1 MKQIALNLREII
13 LTLVPLEKHGDFQCL
28 MKAHHY
34 LGTLPKIGHSLWY
47 AASFQGKWVALI
59 SFSAAAWKCAARDT
73 WISWT
78 ARYQF
83 DRLHLIANNS
93 RFLILPDYHFPNLA
107 SRILS
112 LCERRISQDWQER
125 FGYPL
130 LLLESFVDP
139 QYFHGTIYRAANW
152 LYVGDTRGFR
162 RIRGGYSGSK
172 QSPKRVF
179 IRPLTPHAQAILSQ
193 PFLKPVYCHGAP
205 KIMLNA
211 DQMRTLP
218 ECFADIPDPRRK
230 QGQRHSLPT
239 ILAIAAGAILCG
251 MEGYKAISDW
261 AQDLGL
267 KARERFGCRRNKGRY
282 PVPSR
287 TTFREVLIRVDPGE
301 LDRALHQWNIQFAK
315 DDEGLSIDGK
325 TMRNAVDREGKQTH
339 MLGIVGHQTNICH
352 TKKKSVSC
360 Q

>member
-1 MKQIALNLREII
+1 
-13 LTLVPLEKHGDFQCL
+13 

-34 LGTLPKIGHSLWY
+34 LGALPKIGHSLWY
-47 AASFQGKWVALI
+47 VASFHGKWVALI

-73 WISWT
+73 WIGWN

-93 RFLILPDYHFPNLA
+93 RFLILPDYHYPNLA

-130 LLLESFVDP
+130 LLLETFVDP
-139 QYFHGTIYRAANW
+139 EYFHGTIYRAANW
-152 LYVGDTRGFR
+152 LHVGDTRGFR
-162 RIRGGYSGSK
+162 RIRGGYSSSK

-179 IRPLTPHAQAILSQ
+179 VRPLTPHTQVILSQ
-193 PFLKPVYCHGAP
+193 PFLNSIYCHGAP

-211 DQMRTLP
+211 DHMRTLP
-218 ECFADIPDPRRK
+218 ECFTDITDPRRK
-230 QGQRHSLPT
+230 QGRRHSLPT

-251 MEGYKAISDW
+251 MEGYKAISEW
-261 AQDLGL
+261 ARDLGM
-267 KARERFGCRRNKGRY
+267 KARERFGCRRKKGRY
-282 PVPSR
+282 PVPSC

-301 LDRALHQWNIQFAK
+301 LDRALQKWNRQFAK

-325 TMRNAVDREGKQTH
+325 TMCNAVDKEGKQTH
-339 MLGIVGHQTNICH
+339 MLSVVGHQSNICR
-352 TKKKSVSC
+352 TKKKFVSYR
-360 Q
+360 